1 MRIAKKSKTWIVL
14 LTVFSVL
21 GVFGMICGAGA
32 SNNFPGIYN
41 SYFGTTPNCSL
52 CHSSIPALNSTG
64 TTFSNAGGNTTAGWA
79 AIKPADP
86 TPPTMTI
93 TTPTSSP
100 TYTASSSSLSIGGTA
115 SDNFTGPFGVTQVT
129 WANSLGGAGTCSGTT
144 SWSASGISLSSGQ
157 NVITVTARD
166 QAGNTGTDTLTVAY
180 TPAPAPVLTTI
191 TVTPPSASIPQGST
205 QQFSAQAF
213 DQNNNPISATFSW
226 SSSSTAV
233 ATINSSSGLATGVAP
248 GSTTITATSEGI
260 SGTASLTV
268 TAPAPPPPTPVLTS
282 ITVAPATA
290 SIVVGSTQL
299 FTATARD
306 QNNNPISATFSWSSS
321 STAVATINSS
331 SGLAAG
337 VAAGSATITAASG
350 TISGTASLTVRV
362 ASPEPPPPIPGT
374 ADLSIWVDKW
384 FKVKIQNK
392 GYYNEEENRLSDHRQ
407 GLSAFLKVT
416 AWDPDN
422 KVLQATIL
430 GKGEEGKWSEPILLH
445 YISGTNLKF
454 LCWSQMTLAGDAN
467 FGFTAQIR
475 GSKRRGELAGGTFT
489 SVGGYHVETTEGD
502 DDDDDEDADGEES
515 SKKQPPAG
523 WLKITGKLIAGEKV
537 PADIKE

>member
-1 MRIAKKSKTWIVL
+1 
-14 LTVFSVL
+14 
-21 GVFGMICGAGA
+21 
-32 SNNFPGIYN
+32 
-41 SYFGTTPNCSL
+41 
-52 CHSSIPALNSTG
+52 
-64 TTFSNAGGNTTAGWA
+64 
-79 AIKPADP
+79 
-86 TPPTMTI
+86 
-93 TTPTSSP
+93 
-100 TYTASSSSLSIGGTA
+100 
-115 SDNFTGPFGVTQVT
+115 
-129 WANSLGGAGTCSGTT
+129 
-144 SWSASGISLSSGQ
+144 
-157 NVITVTARD
+157 
-166 QAGNTGTDTLTVAY
+166 
-180 TPAPAPVLTTI
+180 
-191 TVTPPSASIPQGST
+191 
-205 QQFSAQAF
+205 
-213 DQNNNPISATFSW
+213 
-226 SSSSTAV
+226 
-233 ATINSSSGLATGVAP
+233 
-248 GSTTITATSEGI
+248 
-260 SGTASLTV
+260 
-268 TAPAPPPPTPVLTS
+268 VLTS

-290 SIVVGSTQL
+290 SIAVGSTQL

-475 GSKRRGELAGGTFT
+475 GSKRRGELASGTFT